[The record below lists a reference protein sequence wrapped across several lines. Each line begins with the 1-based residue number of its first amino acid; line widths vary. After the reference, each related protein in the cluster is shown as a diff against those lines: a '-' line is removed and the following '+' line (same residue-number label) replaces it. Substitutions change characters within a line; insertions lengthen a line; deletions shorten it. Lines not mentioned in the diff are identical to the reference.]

1 MTVASNVGGDSPP
14 AFFSMMESL
23 LNLCVNIHN
32 NLMIAF
38 DASQPV
44 DNEYQEN
51 YKEIFQ
57 VQFGIGKAVIK
68 EWLWPIAP
76 LYHAENDD

>member
-1 MTVASNVGGDSPP
+1 
-14 AFFSMMESL
+14 MMDSL

-57 VQFGIGKAVIK
+57 VQFGIGKAVIMEPKGMWCRK
-68 EWLWPIAP
+68 EAVLTFIN
-76 LYHAENDD
+76 ES